1 MRTDTRCMNFLRLRL
16 RAIVFALAGAVAL
29 YAAASAFAQSA
40 SMPFVR
46 LAELHV
52 DAARLK
58 DFEAAASTH
67 IASATRSE
75 PGILAFHMVAEQG
88 QPTRIRIFEMY
99 ENEAAYTAHLQ
110 TPHFKAFVAA
120 TKDVLTGRQ
129 LLDVVPVRLG
139 SKKRLA
145 ATPLVRVAD
154 LEIVP
159 AQLDA
164 YRAAVSEEIDDSIR
178 LEPGVLAIYSVA
190 LKDAPEKLRFF
201 EIYADD
207 AAYRQHIAS
216 PHFRKYVDITKE
228 MIASRRLLETESPR
242 LYIKAP

>member
-1 MRTDTRCMNFLRLRL
+1 MNFSRLRL
-16 RAIVFALAGAVAL
+16 KAIVFALAGAAAL
-29 YAAASAFAQSA
+29 YAATSAFAQSA

-67 IASATRSE
+67 IATATRSE

-88 QPTRIRIFEMY
+88 QPTRVRIFEMY

-110 TPHFKAFVAA
+110 TPHFKAFAAA
-120 TKDVLTGRQ
+120 TKDLTARQ
-129 LLDVVPVRLG
+129 LFDVVPVSLG
-139 SKKRLA
+139 SKKRLT

-228 MIASRRLLETESPR
+228 MIASRRLLETESPL